1 MGNSLIEIICDY
13 CGTKNTLADQF
24 CRNCGESTR
33 PSVVPYVE
41 KSAEEPSAEA
51 KEPVAVSEEIPKE
64 HNIMQERLE
73 KEREEKLRREQL
85 QKEQEA
91 EKKAREAELLKTLQ
105 IPKIPEELL
114 GEQLGDESL
123 INNPM
128 QQRLNEERR
137 EKLKRKLLEE
147 AQQAQMME
155 QIRQEVQKAESDQ
168 KDQFDL
174 QKEDELQAV
183 ALLKEKGIISEHSQ
197 DEGQRNAIF
206 EHLGKNLQGQFVSKE
221 KESPDKEP
229 DHPIEPFIQRFSQT
243 LNDRSADL
251 EVETKKGSAA
261 QEEQQPSF
269 NKGSAAQE
277 EQQLS
282 FNKGD
287 IDTKQLLQD
296 KEDPVVSEKVQPS
309 VVLASKNEAID
320 RKANTEEIHSDLS
333 NISKIYEEIQS
344 TRKRDARSTDEV
356 INASEDVQQKIRQ
369 TQIAD
374 RIKLEYEEER
384 PKSQTSEV
392 ELQSKEIAEPLKVTG
407 EERPA
412 VDAPLDPKNSVI
424 QAPSVEQKDPYEERT
439 ANKVEGIPEKSKP
452 VLTSP
457 LDVRSVK
464 HGESEKIVNISTLLH
479 ADQKPKVAERST
491 PIEQTSDS
499 VLEKR
504 SESKVESKPK
514 AEAEVKPEAEAKPTM
529 ELKAETVSEP
539 KAEPKAAV
547 ESKPKAEA
555 KPMMELKAEP
565 VSEPKAEPK
574 AAVESKAEAKPTMEL
589 KAETVSEPKAEPKA
603 AMEEKPKAASSIDLT
618 RSIES
623 RLQPEPKS
631 DPLQQE
637 LLVEQDLPTEP
648 KVDTEDKEPISQT
661 LSDPEP
667 SGSVLGS
674 EEPKQIKWLDER
686 PFVPIPVQE
695 SNDLLD
701 VEGESQRD
709 VLSAHYEREDLRSD
723 QHTEMIYGLEKD
735 RVERFIGKNS
745 DYYLFKFNRLN
756 RRRNIFTWNGAAF
769 LLGEIWL
776 IYRKRYVGLVGTYLM
791 FVLLRF
797 LPKEFVLPILALWRV
812 ALAFTVNYTYFRYVK
827 KQVADEQS
835 LNDPYLEAIHQ
846 KSKGG
851 TNLGFAIGYVAFWVI
866 LISALIYI
874 ALYIAPEIVP
884 ENLKDLETFL

>member
-41 KSAEEPSAEA
+41 KSVEEKSAEA
-51 KEPVAVSEEIPKE
+51 KEPVAVSGEIPKE

-85 QKEQEA
+85 KKEQEA

-147 AQQAQMME
+147 AQQAQMMQ
-155 QIRQEVQKAESDQ
+155 QIRQEVRGAESDH
-168 KDQFDL
+168 KDQL
-174 QKEDELQAV
+174 NLLKEDELQAV
-183 ALLKEKGIISEHSQ
+183 ALLKEKGIISENSQ

-206 EHLGKNLQGQFVSKE
+206 EHLGKNLQGQFASKE
-221 KESPDKEP
+221 GEASDKEV
-229 DHPIEPFIQRFSQT
+229 DHPIESFIQRFSQT
-243 LNDRSADL
+243 MNDRSANL
-251 EVETKKGSAA
+251 EIEIKKESTSR
-261 QEEQQPSF
+261 QKQQPSF
-269 NKGSAAQE
+269 D
-277 EQQLS
+277 
-282 FNKGD
+282 KGD
-287 IDTKQLLQD
+287 IDTKELLQD
-296 KEDPVVSEKVQPS
+296 KEDSVISEKVQPS
-309 VVLASKNEAID
+309 VVLSLKKDAID
-320 RKANTEEIHSDLS
+320 RKENTEKIHSDLS

-344 TRKRDARSTDEV
+344 SRKQDARSTDEI
-356 INASEDVQQKIRQ
+356 INASEDAQQKIRQ
-369 TQIAD
+369 AQIAD

-384 PKSQTSEV
+384 PKSQAQAIEFR
-392 ELQSKEIAEPLKVTG
+392 SKQIAEPPKVIR
-407 EERPA
+407 EERSV
-412 VDAPLDPKNSVI
+412 VDAPIDPKNPAV
-424 QAPSVEQKDPYEERT
+424 QAPSVKQKDLYEEKT
-439 ANKVEGIPEKSKP
+439 ANKVEERPEKSKA
-452 VLTSP
+452 VQRST

-464 HGESEKIVNISTLLH
+464 QDESEKIVNISTLLH
-479 ADQKPKVAERST
+479 ADQKQKVAERPMT
-491 PIEQTSDS
+491 IEQTSDS
-499 VLEKR
+499 VLGKR
-504 SESKVESKPK
+504 SETP
-514 AEAEVKPEAEAKPTM
+514 AEAKP
-529 ELKAETVSEP
+529 ELKAEAQIKLEAAEKAAIALKEETISEP
-539 KAEPKAAV
+539 KAEAKAPA
-547 ESKPKAEA
+547 ESNP
-555 KPMMELKAEP
+555 ELKAE
-565 VSEPKAEPK
+565 E
-574 AAVESKAEAKPTMEL
+574 EL
-589 KAETVSEPKAEPKA
+589 KPESEF
-603 AMEEKPKAASSIDLT
+603 DLT

-637 LLVEQDLPTEP
+637 LLVEQDFPKEP
-648 KVDTEDKEPISQT
+648 RVDTDNKEHVSQT
-661 LSDPEP
+661 LSDPE
-667 SGSVLGS
+667 SSKSVLGS

-701 VEGESQRD
+701 VEDKSQRD
-709 VLSAHYEREDLRSD
+709 VLSAHYERDDLRSN
-723 QHTEMIYGLEKD
+723 QNAEMIYGLEKD

-745 DYYLFKFNRLN
+745 DYYLFKFNRLD

-769 LLGEIWL
+769 LFGEIWL
-776 IYRKRYVGLVGTYLM
+776 IYRKRYLGLVATYLM

-797 LPKEFVLPILALWRV
+797 IPREFVLPILAIWRI
-812 ALAFTVNYTYFRYVK
+812 AMAFTVNFTYFRYVK

-835 LNDPYLEAIHQ
+835 LNDPYLEAVHQ

-851 TNLGFAIGYVAFWVI
+851 TNLGFAIGYIAFWVI
-866 LISALIYI
+866 LISALVYI
-874 ALYIAPEIVP
+874 ALYIAPDIMP